1 MSTLRDTLLNERRE
15 SKGKKLPEVEPMEP
29 IELKKSPCCNVMIGK
44 KEWAKGKCPSCGRS
58 LKESLDTPNLDMIF
72 EAGMSVAEIAKKEGV
87 SRQIV
92 HRQLKSAAGKMY
104 NAMKQATNGSP
115 FKVLLSLA
123 VALNINSQE
132 DFNEL
137 KRMLPADII
146 KDVEADA
153 KNYIRK

>member
-1 MSTLRDTLLNERRE
+1 
-15 SKGKKLPEVEPMEP
+15 
-29 IELKKSPCCNVMIGK
+29 
-44 KEWAKGKCPSCGRS
+44 
-58 LKESLDTPNLDMIF
+58 MIF